1 MCRFGG
7 RNLQQRELLPIFT
20 AFPFN
25 RPGPGP
31 RSANRCAAKVWKKDE
46 KEDAPAEFYAG
57 GLPKVPPPGVH
68 FRSFPGTEQLRRP
81 GGGRLRAVA
90 LS

>member
-25 RPGPGP
+25 RPGPGASFGEP
-31 RSANRCAAKVWKKDE
+31 LRSKGMEKDE

>member
-25 RPGPGP
+25 RPGPGASFGEP
-31 RSANRCAAKVWKKDE
+31 LRSKGMEKDE
-46 KEDAPAEFYAG
+46 KEDAPVEFYAG